1 VTARVLS
8 YDLQKAKLRR
18 SNKGADGKTDQER
31 DCLRRSQASILAF
44 EAGLARSLDLAGNGD
59 DPSREV
65 CALEGAFTR
74 DSLEF
79 LNRLEEARRGNASLF
94 VSACAA
100 ATAMACLILKHSAD
114 LLHRASLLS
123 SNSLAGRDAQ
133 CLSTTT
139 RTSVKRTTET
149 FGDGAA

>member
-1 VTARVLS
+1 MGAVVS

-114 LLHRASLLS
+114 LLHRASVLS
-123 SNSLAGRDAQ
+123 SNSLAGSD
-133 CLSTTT
+133 
-139 RTSVKRTTET
+139 VKKFSPKSKNVQGTPGESR
-149 FGDGAA
+149 GA